1 MKHTNIRNCLSRDQY
16 SSRHFPPDQTLLA
29 SPGVIDTSLAGNP
42 NILQHVLVLKIV
54 MNSYPIF
61 FAVNN
66 REQVKFCSV
75 YSDFYSILSYFIF
88 NIFLI
93 SPICIICIICRGLG
107 ALRAPSPLQIQTQ
120 TQTQK
125 HNPPNSDIKLPMY
138 GPFKKCLILFF
149 FNRDK
154 YIIMHFLGI
163 IGSGLDLFCSK

>member
-1 MKHTNIRNCLSRDQY
+1 MKHTNIQNCLSRDQY

-29 SPGVIDTSLAGNP
+29 SPGVIDASLAGNP

-66 REQVKFCSV
+66 REQVNFCSV

-93 SPICIICIICRGLG
+93 SLICIICIICRGLG
-107 ALRAPSPLQIQTQ
+107 ARNIHTNTNPKTQ
-120 TQTQK
+120 SI
-125 HNPPNSDIKLPMY
+125 P
-138 GPFKKCLILFF
+138 
-149 FNRDK
+149 
-154 YIIMHFLGI
+154 
-163 IGSGLDLFCSK
+163 

>member
-1 MKHTNIRNCLSRDQY
+1 MKHTNIRNIRNCLSRDQY

-29 SPGVIDTSLAGNP
+29 SPGVIDASLAGNP
-42 NILQHVLVLKIV
+42 NILQHVLVLKII

-66 REQVKFCSV
+66 REQVNFCSV

-107 ALRAPSPLQIQTQ
+107 GPLGPPALYKNRH
-120 TQTQK
+120 K
-125 HNPPNSDIKLPMY
+125 HKPKNTIHPIVT
-138 GPFKKCLILFF
+138 
-149 FNRDK
+149 
-154 YIIMHFLGI
+154 
-163 IGSGLDLFCSK
+163 